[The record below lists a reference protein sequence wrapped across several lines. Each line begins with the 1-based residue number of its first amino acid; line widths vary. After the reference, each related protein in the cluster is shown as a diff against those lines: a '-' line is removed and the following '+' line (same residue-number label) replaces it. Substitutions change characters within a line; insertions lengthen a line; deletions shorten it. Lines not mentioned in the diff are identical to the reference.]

1 MREAKDVTLV
11 DLGHLLEDIE
21 VIELETLIKEDE
33 HIPPGEDKEAD
44 EEIEK
49 NRAMLKRIK

>member
-1 MREAKDVTLV
+1 MKQAKDVTLV